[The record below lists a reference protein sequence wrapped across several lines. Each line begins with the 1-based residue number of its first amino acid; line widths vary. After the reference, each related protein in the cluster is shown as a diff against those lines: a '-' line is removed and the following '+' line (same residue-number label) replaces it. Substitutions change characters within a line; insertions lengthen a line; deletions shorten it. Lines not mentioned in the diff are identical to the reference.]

1 MPKIRT
7 LLDILRSAG
16 FGPITCVF
24 VVVFMACSTA
34 VWLSDPST
42 NSLGDGMWFS
52 FEVVSTIGFGD
63 VLATAPVA
71 RIATVILSAFSIFY
85 IALVTGIVV
94 SYCNAMVKQRQEG
107 TLYNFMEKLE
117 RIDELPPEELAE
129 LAHKVREFRSKRR

>member
-16 FGPITCVF
+16 FGPISCIF
-24 VVVFMACSTA
+24 LIVFMVCSTV
-34 VWLSDPST
+34 VWLSDPAA

-52 FEVVSTIGFGD
+52 FQAVSTIGFGD
-63 VLATAPVA
+63 VLATSPVA
-71 RIATVILSAFSIFY
+71 RIATVVLSAFSIFY

-107 TLYNFMEKLE
+107 TLYNFMDKLE
-117 RIDELPPEELAE
+117 RLDKLSPEELAE
-129 LAHKVREFRSKRR
+129 LSSKVRDFRARRR